1 MVEIR
6 WTEQSLEDIDNIAQY
21 IANDSLKYAEIQVQ
35 DFFDSVIHL

>member
-6 WTEQSLEDIDNIAQY
+6 WTEQSLEDIDNIAEY